1 VTNEA
6 ATKKSAARYWLALG
20 AFAVGSQGLMIA
32 GILPRLAA
40 DLSVSLGAA
49 GYLVNLAYHASSYW
63 TLMAARIGLALAL
76 KQRARDLST
85 GGAGDAAAADGSVH
99 SRSLFHF

>member
-6 ATKKSAARYWLALG
+6 STQKSAAGYWLALA
-20 AFAVGSQGLMIA
+20 AFAVGTQGLMIA

-63 TLMAARIGLALAL
+63 ILMTARIGLALAL
-76 KQRARDLST
+76 KQRARGLST
-85 GGAGDAAAADGSVH
+85 SGADDAAAADGSVH